1 MYRQV
6 QPAEAVDVER
16 DGCWFPGTLEAWRK
30 REGRWQGYVFYTV
43 GVGMRHVEW
52 ADAGR
57 VRPIGTHASQTS
69 ISAG

>member
-6 QPAEAVDVER
+6 QPAKAVDVER
-16 DGCWFPGTLEAWRK
+16 DGRWFPGTLEAWRK

-57 VRPIGTHASQTS
+57 VRRS
-69 ISAG
+69 